1 MKITLIFVGKTTSKE
16 VEALFSEYISRI
28 KRHEVSTKIIPYIK
42 KKLPREQQKEAEG
55 ALILRELRD
64 DDFLILLD
72 EKGKEFT
79 SVEFA
84 TWLEKREMQPQGLVF
99 VVGGAYGFSSEVYA
113 RSNFKVSLSQM
124 TFSHQLIRAIFAE
137 QLYRAVSIIEGLPYH
152 HE

>member
-1 MKITLIFVGKTTSKE
+1 MKITLIFIGKTSSKE
-16 VEALFSEYISRI
+16 VDSLFAEYISRI

-55 ALILRELRD
+55 ALILKELRD
-64 DDFLILLD
+64 DDFLVLLD

-84 TWLEKREMQPQGLVF
+84 AWIERREMQPQGLVF
-99 VVGGAYGFSSEVYA
+99 VVGGAYGFSTEVYA